1 MATNRC
7 RNTVKVLDCGSELEN
22 EHTVVYEP
30 FDVCLP
36 FGRKLIW
43 DGQGLRLQENVVL
56 ADGQYGLITV
66 ENGCITDASAQPVCE
81 YTAQPCTPAAS
92 ACGDG
97 SGSISLQPGA
107 DNLLNYD
114 ASGRLGASINYE
126 TSTAGLS
133 ITGHG
138 TVASPLVINY
148 TPGDSEKT
156 YLQSGTPTILPVS
169 GSGSGTDPYFIS
181 HAESALGAGTY
192 GNFTIDAFG
201 HVTGYAEQT
210 LAVTSVVAG
219 DGLVVSH
226 TGTIYTVGM
235 ERKTTS
241 GTYRLGGYDLTFDG
255 QGTLSG
261 RTQVISLPVNPDTG
275 IITYD
280 PTYTTFTF
288 NEYGNLIG
296 TTARADVA
304 DDQFA
309 EVFYSGR
316 TSTAMT
322 AVTTKSAYFKIT
334 YRGRLTVAML
344 TNQVPAGYGSLPSP
358 YTVTINGRQTGALAH
373 YVIIPV
379 PTQTG
384 TEMTV
389 FIDEIV
395 VITDAYYGAGS
406 YTVSIN
412 CSTEDFTFP
421 DNAIMT
427 VELIA
432 RS

>member
-22 EHTVVYEP
+22 EHTIVYEP
-30 FDVCLP
+30 FEVCLP
-36 FGRKLIW
+36 FGRKLVW

-56 ADGQYGLITV
+56 ADGQYGVITV
-66 ENGCITDASAQPVCE
+66 QNGCITDAVAQPVCE
-81 YTAQPCTPAAS
+81 YTAQPCTPAATP
-92 ACGDG
+92 CGDS

-114 ASGRLGASINYE
+114 ASGRLGASLTYE
-126 TSTAGLS
+126 TNTEGLS
-133 ITGHG
+133 ITGYG
-138 TVASPLVINY
+138 TAASPLVIDY

-156 YLQSGTPTILPVS
+156 YLQSGTPTILPVA
-169 GSGSGTDPYFIS
+169 GSGSDTDPYFIS
-181 HAESALGAGTY
+181 HEESVLGAGTY

-201 HVTGYAEQT
+201 HIIGYEEQT

-219 DGLVVSH
+219 DGLVVSKA
-226 TGTIYTVGM
+226 GTIYTVGM

-241 GTYRLGGYDLTFDG
+241 GTYRLGGYDMTFDG

-261 RTQVISLPVNPDTG
+261 TAQAISLPVDPDTG
-275 IITYD
+275 LITYD

-288 NEYGNLIG
+288 NEYGNLVS
-296 TTARADVA
+296 TTARTDVA

-316 TSTAMT
+316 NTTAMT
-322 AVTTKSAYFKIT
+322 VATTKSAYFKIT
-334 YRGRLTVAML
+334 YRGRLTTTVTAS
-344 TNQVPAGYGSLPSP
+344 QVPAGYGSLPSP
-358 YTVTINGRQTGALAH
+358 YTVTINNRQVSALVH
-373 YVIIPV
+373 YVIIP
-379 PTQTG
+379 
-384 TEMTV
+384 TV
-389 FIDEIV
+389 STTTTVLHVYIDEIV

-406 YTVSIN
+406 YTVSLN